1 MSELF
6 KAGQILGRSEMKKI
20 MAGSDGGNVYCM
32 IGGSQHY
39 CDNESLVLCL
49 DGCVAIEDTHGEE
62 CGGCA
67 QFPEVN

>member
-32 IGGSQHY
+32 SGGEQFH
-39 CDNESLVLCL
+39 CFPADLEQCL
-49 DGCVAIEDTHGEE
+49 DACVAQEDAFGDE